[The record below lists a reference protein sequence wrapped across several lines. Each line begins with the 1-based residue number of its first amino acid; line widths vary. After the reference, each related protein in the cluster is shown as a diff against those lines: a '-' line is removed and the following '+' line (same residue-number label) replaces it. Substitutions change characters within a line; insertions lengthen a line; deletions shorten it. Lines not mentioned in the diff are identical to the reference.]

1 MSFAPVRSISAASL
15 AVALLITGSV
25 ATSVPAEA
33 APRAKKCAVS
43 VSKKNP
49 KQYTTTSVNVSK
61 VAKKAKVSVSAK
73 YKTTTNTKRATAN
86 SRGKAT
92 VKYNVSGATPNRKVI
107 VKVVATKG
115 KSRWECSTS
124 YTPRR
129 R

>member
-1 MSFAPVRSISAASL
+1 MSFAPVRFISAASL

>member
-1 MSFAPVRSISAASL
+1 MSFAPVRFISATSL

-61 VAKKAKVSVSAK
+61 VAKKARVSVSAK

-124 YTPRR
+124 FTPRR